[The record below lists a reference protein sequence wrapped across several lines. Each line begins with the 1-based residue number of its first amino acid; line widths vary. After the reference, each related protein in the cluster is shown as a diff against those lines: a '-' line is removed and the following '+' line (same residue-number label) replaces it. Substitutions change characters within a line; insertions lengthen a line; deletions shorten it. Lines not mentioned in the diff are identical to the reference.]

1 MTSVL
6 TVNVASPRP
15 NPAKPSVTTGIVK
28 VPTDGAVAVRAPG
41 PSPAGLGSGLES
53 DTIGNRRLHGGDD
66 QAVYAYA
73 REDLD
78 RWQTRLDRTLD
89 NGNFGENLTTSG
101 IDVTHAVIGERWQV
115 GDDGLVL
122 EVTSPRT
129 PCKTFAAW
137 LDVPDLIRTFTD
149 IAEPGAYLRI
159 INAGTVRAGDA
170 IVVAERPDHGITV
183 QTVFKA
189 ILREPE
195 LLAQLRHLDT
205 LPADIRR
212 KAQRRDARSAGSRQ
226 TS

>member
-1 MTSVL
+1 MVDGMPTVL
-6 TVNVASPRP
+6 TVNVAHPRP
-15 NPAKPSVTTGIVK
+15 NPAKTSVTTGIVK
-28 VPTDGAVAVRAPG
+28 VPADGAVAVRAPG
-41 PSPAGLGSGLES
+41 RERGGSGSGLES

-78 RWQTRLDRTLD
+78 EWQTRLDRALD

-101 IDVTHAVIGERWQV
+101 VDVTHAVIGERWHV

-129 PCKTFAAW
+129 PCKTFVAW
-137 LDVPDLIRTFTD
+137 LEVPDLIKRFTAA
-149 IAEPGAYLRI
+149 AEPGAYLRV
-159 INAGTVRAGDA
+159 INPGTVRAGDR

-183 QTVFKA
+183 QTVFRA

-195 LLAQLRHLDT
+195 LLGQLQDIDA

-212 KAQRRDARSAGSRQ
+212 KAQRRNTTTA
-226 TS
+226 